1 MTGRNGLVLSVGGKA
16 KSFDE
21 TDCLLGR
28 EDVWSALQSIPLMHT
43 VFDISLFYLK
53 PQVIELGP
61 ISHVEGMRQNCWI
74 RWL

>member
-28 EDVWSALQSIPLMHT
+28 EDFWSAVQSSPLMHT
-43 VFDISLFYLK
+43 LFDISVFYLK
-53 PQVIELGP
+53 HQVVGLGP
-61 ISHVEGMRQNCWI
+61 I
-74 RWL
+74 

>member
-28 EDVWSALQSIPLMHT
+28 EDFWSAVQSSPLMHT
-43 VFDISLFYLK
+43 LFDISVSCLK
-53 PQVIELGP
+53 RQVVGLGP
-61 ISHVEGMRQNCWI
+61 A
-74 RWL
+74 